1 MSLNIEEIR
10 GLIADLENSSLR
22 EFKVVDGEFSLHLSK
37 NKNEAVVNA
46 PVQTPVVA
54 PAAVTPDQAQ
64 VAAEPE
70 TLKTGTEI
78 VAPMVGTV
86 YLQPKPDAPMFKQV
100 GDKVSVGETVAVI
113 EAMKLMTEIHSEV
126 SGTVAEIL
134 VANEEVVD
142 YNKPL
147 YRITTD

>member
-1 MSLNIEEIR
+1 
-10 GLIADLENSSLR
+10 
-22 EFKVVDGEFSLHLSK
+22 
-37 NKNEAVVNA
+37 

-54 PAAVTPDQAQ
+54 PAAVTSDQAQ

>member
-54 PAAVTPDQAQ
+54 PAVAASEQAQ

-70 TLKTGTEI
+70 TPKTGTEI

>member
-22 EFKVVDGEFSLHLSK
+22 EFKVIDGEFSLHLSK
-37 NKNEAVVNA
+37 NKSESVVN
-46 PVQTPVVA
+46 TPVPTQATVPNAIA
-54 PAAVTPDQAQ
+54 PEPIQ
-64 VAAEPE
+64 VAAESEAP
-70 TLKTGTEI
+70 KAGTEI

-134 VANEEVVD
+134 VVNEEVVD

>member
-22 EFKVVDGEFSLHLSK
+22 EFKVIDGEFSLHLSK
-37 NKNEAVVNA
+37 NKSESVVNT
-46 PVQTPVVA
+46 PVQTQATVPNAIA
-54 PAAVTPDQAQ
+54 PEQTQ
-64 VAAEPE
+64 VAAESEEP
-70 TLKTGTEI
+70 KAGTEI

>member
-54 PAAVTPDQAQ
+54 FAAVTSDQAQ

>member
-1 MSLNIEEIR
+1 MSINIEEIR

-54 PAAVTPDQAQ
+54 PAAVTSDQAQ

-70 TLKTGTEI
+70 TLTTGTKI